1 MASFRSCRLMS
12 ISAFSYDY
20 VFDYRSRQESFSAFL
35 DELDRINRGVI
46 QSFAAHGIE
55 IPFPTNLEIHKALH

>member
-1 MASFRSCRLMS
+1 LLA

-20 VFDYRSRQESFSAFL
+20 VFDYRSNQASFGAFL
-35 DELDRINRGVI
+35 DELDRINRGLI
-46 QSFAAHGIE
+46 QVFAAHKIE